1 MLLKTLKPI
10 GNTIAQAYINLMNLA
25 PLHVPDRKIALWLFT
40 CCAMILLM
48 TVIGAITRLTESG
61 LSITEWNVVMGW
73 LPPIGEDAWA
83 LEFSKYKASPEFE
96 IKHFWMQVDDFK
108 QIFFWEW
115 LHRLWGRLIGL
126 AFIIPLIVFGIK
138 KQLPKSIRPH
148 LIALFLLGLAQGY
161 MGWYMVQSGL
171 VDRPSVSHYRLAA
184 HLSLALI
191 IYAVLLWAGLRLWN
205 AKPDTA
211 NGDTKEPRP
220 VLLAHG
226 FGALALVAITIVW
239 GAFVAGLDA
248 GLIYN
253 EFPFMGANL
262 IPSEMWA
269 HSPAAI
275 NLVENHASVQFVHR
289 WLGIAT
295 GLMTLAYAW
304 IGFRHTGKPLF
315 LFVGAWVLIQI
326 MLGISTLL
334 TQVMISLAVLHQLG
348 AVILLTFVL
357 ISLQA
362 VIPARRKISA

>member
-1 MLLKTLKPI
+1 MLLKPLKRI
-10 GNTIAQAYINLMNLA
+10 GNTLAQAYINHMNLA
-25 PLHVPDRKIALWLFT
+25 HFQTPDRKIALWLFA

-73 LPPIGEDAWA
+73 LPPIGEHAW
-83 LEFSKYKASPEFE
+83 LVEFDKYKASPEFE

-126 AFIIPLIVFGIK
+126 AFIIPLIVFAVRR
-138 KQLPKSIRPH
+138 QLPRSIRPH
-148 LIALFLLGLAQGY
+148 LIALVLLGLAQGY

-191 IYAVLLWAGLRLWN
+191 IYAVLLWAALRLWTK
-205 AKPDTA
+205 KPETA
-211 NGDTKEPRP
+211 NHSAQAPRC
-220 VLLAHG
+220 VLIAHG
-226 FGALALVAITIVW
+226 FGALALVSVTIVW

-253 EFPFMGANL
+253 EFPFMGARLVPN
-262 IPSEMWA
+262 EMWA
-269 HSPAAI
+269 HTPALI
-275 NLVENHASVQFVHR
+275 NLVENHAAVQFVHR

-304 IGFRHTGKPLF
+304 IGFRQTAKPLF
-315 LFVGAWVLIQI
+315 LLTGAWVLVQI
-326 MLGISTLL
+326 GLGIATLL
-334 TQVMISLAVLHQLG
+334 SQVMISLGVLHQLG
-348 AVILLTFVL
+348 AVILLTLVL
-357 ISLQA
+357 TSLQA
-362 VIPARRKISA
+362 EIPARRKIPA